1 MAVDSMHPGDLIDVW
16 PRRAGRIIGVVIL
29 GRDAHP
35 GCVSTVLELPGCQLG
50 LALPEHVD
58 LIARVLP

>member
-1 MAVDSMHPGDLIDVW
+1 MAVDSMHPGDLIDAW

-35 GCVSTVLELPGCQLG
+35 GCVSTVLEVSGGQLG
-50 LALPEHVD
+50 LVLPRHVD